1 MVPEGLN
8 ALREASQLSVEISE
22 LLTKPGS
29 SRRLEFSEEVPGL
42 GLDVGRVRPL
52 MHFELRLDSLVE
64 GVLVAGTVGGA
75 YAFECIRC
83 LRPFE
88 EPFEVGLGEVLA
100 YEGQP
105 GAEEEY
111 QITDDHAHL
120 EPVIRDAVM
129 LAMPLNPL
137 CRPDCKGLCPVCG
150 ADLNVTDCGHKAQRT
165 DLRWE
170 PLARLRERFK
180 E

>member
-8 ALREASQLSVEISE
+8 ALREVSQLSVEISE
-22 LLTKPGS
+22 LLKQPGS
-29 SRRLEFSEEVPGL
+29 SKRLEFSEEVPGL
-42 GLDVGRVRPL
+42 GLDIGRVLPA
-52 MHFELRLDSLVE
+52 MAFALRLDSLVE
-64 GVLVAGTVGGA
+64 GILVAGTVRGT
-75 YAFECIRC
+75 YSFECIRC
-83 LRPFE
+83 LKPFE
-88 EPFEVGLGEVLA
+88 QPFAVELGEVMA

-105 GAEEEY
+105 GAEEGY
-111 QITDDHAHL
+111 QITGDHAHL

-129 LAMPLNPL
+129 ITMPFNPL

-150 ADLNVTDCGHKAQRT
+150 ADLNSTDCGHSAVKQ

-170 PLARLRERFK
+170 PLAALRERFK

>member
-1 MVPEGLN
+1 MVSEGLT

-22 LLTKPGS
+22 LLRQPGS

-42 GLDVGRVRPL
+42 GLDIGRVQPF
-52 MHFELRLDSLVE
+52 MSFELRLDSLIE
-64 GVLVAGTVGGA
+64 GILVAGQVRGA
-75 YAFECIRC
+75 YSFECSRCLHAFE
-83 LRPFE
+83 L
-88 EPFEVGLGEVLA
+88 PFEVELGEVMA

-105 GAEEEY
+105 GAEEGY
-111 QITDDHAHL
+111 QVTGDHAHL

-129 LAMPLNPL
+129 LAMPLNPV

-150 ADLNVTDCGHKAQRT
+150 SDLNATDCGHRTEKT

-170 PLARLRERFK
+170 PLAALRDRF
-180 E
+180 EE